1 MIYTAVSKGNFVNA
15 FDGTSWASNFSREAR
30 YAIYD
35 YLEELSES
43 TGEDIELDV
52 CAIAC
57 EYEEKDFNDI
67 AQEYKDC
74 FDLDD
79 EELESITADDVIQKL
94 EYHTSYIR
102 RVGDSLV
109 YLSF

>member
-15 FDGTSWASNFSREAR
+15 FDGTNWENNFSREAR

-43 TGEDIELDV
+43 TGGDIELDV

-57 EYEEKDFNDI
+57 EYDEKDFNDI

-79 EELESITADDVIQKL
+79 EELENIDIETVIEKL
-94 EYHTSYIR
+94 EYHTSYIG

-109 YLSF
+109 YASF